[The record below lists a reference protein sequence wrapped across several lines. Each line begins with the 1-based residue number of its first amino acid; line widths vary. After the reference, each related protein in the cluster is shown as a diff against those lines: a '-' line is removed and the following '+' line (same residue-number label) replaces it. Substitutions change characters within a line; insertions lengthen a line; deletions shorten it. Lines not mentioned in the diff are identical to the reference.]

1 LQKRPYRK
9 WRIQVP
15 YEQDVSWQAQP
26 GSSGTAGNRSRLGRE
41 IRVAIENDIVLLH
54 FEDQP
59 VVFARIE
66 AIVADVKPDWYQV
79 TLLLLKVPLQTVTWI
94 LRDVYIDGEE
104 FTMSGNR
111 VRLVKVESP
120 DAAAAGADSDLEDA
134 LPQDAET
141 GKVIS
146 LFDAKPK

>member
-1 LQKRPYRK
+1 MPKER
-9 WRIQVP
+9 
-15 YEQDVSWQAQP
+15 DVSWQAERR
-26 GSSGTAGNRSRLGRE
+26 SSGTVGKSFLGKGT
-41 IRVAIENDIVLLH
+41 RVAIENDIVLLH

-66 AIVADVKPDWYQV
+66 AIEADTKPDWYQV

-94 LRDVYIDGEE
+94 LRQAYIDGEE

-111 VRLVKVESP
+111 IRLVKIESP
-120 DAAAAGADSDLEDA
+120 ETASAGTDSSIEDAA
-134 LPQDAET
+134 PQDAET